1 MRYDKYLSNNT
12 EKVEDT
18 KRGNLE
24 VVIRKRTDNTM
35 AKRKRDTSAN
45 NGLQSTTQKTKD
57 RVTRTS
63 LKPGVNSGRVRGS
76 CSTCGT
82 HRVALVTNQ
91 VNIICVRN
99 ILFDLKS

>member
-35 AKRKRDTSAN
+35 AKRKRTPVLTMVYKA
-45 NGLQSTTQKTKD
+45 LRRK
-57 RVTRTS
+57 
-63 LKPGVNSGRVRGS
+63 LK
-76 CSTCGT
+76 
-82 HRVALVTNQ
+82 
-91 VNIICVRN
+91 IE
-99 ILFDLKS
+99 